1 MDNSK
6 CGYIPMQERLDL
18 NKTQGASTP
27 EEVKRMQNVP
37 YASAVG
43 KPHWTSVKTILNY
56 LRNIKDMILVYDGNL
71 EAELRRHSRLDS
83 KSAILDPKSDKW
95 VDAMSAEMQSMKDNQ
110 VWCLVDL
117 PPNSMSV
124 T

>member
-1 MDNSK
+1 MS
-6 CGYIPMQERLDL
+6 YIPMQERLDL

-37 YASAVG
+37 YAFAVV
-43 KPHWTSVKTILNY
+43 HYVK
-56 LRNIKDMILVYDGNL
+56 
-71 EAELRRHSRLDS
+71 RHSRLDS